1 MANDFDPQELSRLG
15 FSVVETAD
23 DHVLLVEKESENQVI
38 VWKVGGWL
46 QFRCRLYDLGTGVGS
61 SRYVALSETINRM
74 HDLALGARVSVSDAG
89 EVALVADV
97 LHSLASNEVVA
108 TMCRQ
113 LLFLTDCLYE
123 GLDRIAQGGP
133 SLSGEEIASMLSCDE

>member
-1 MANDFDPQELSRLG
+1 MANDFDREELSRLG
-15 FSVVETAD
+15 FSIVEAAD
-23 DHVLLVEKESENQVI
+23 DHVLLIEHDSENQVI

-46 QFRCRLYDLGTGVGS
+46 QFRCRVYDLGAGVGS

-113 LLFLTDCLYE
+113 LLFLSDCLY
-123 GLDRIAQGGP
+123 GSLDRIAQGGS
-133 SLSGEEIASMLSCDE
+133 SLSGEEIDSLLSSGE